1 LNTFHQPAA
10 FRQPTAEDGS
20 ALFELIRS
28 CPPLDTNSMYC
39 NLLQYSHFAETA
51 MLAEQDGK
59 LVGSVTGYRLPERPN
74 TLFVWQVAVH
84 PSARGT
90 GLARRML
97 GALLERPQ
105 HRNIDCVETTITED
119 NQASWR
125 TFKRLA
131 EQFDAPYETQPGFE
145 RDRHFDGQ
153 HSSEILMKIGPLKR
167 TAQ

>member
-1 LNTFHQPAA
+1 LST
-10 FRQPTAEDGS
+10 FRQPTVEDGS

-39 NLLQYSHFAETA
+39 NLLQCSHFAETA
-51 MLAEQDGK
+51 IVAEQDDQ
-59 LVGSVTGYRLPERPN
+59 LLGSVTGYRLPERPN

-84 PSARGT
+84 PGARGT

-97 GALLERPQ
+97 SALLERPQ
-105 HRNIDCVETTITED
+105 HRDIDFVETTITED
-119 NQASWR
+119 NLASWG
-125 TFKRLA
+125 TFQKLA
-131 EQFDAPYETQPGFE
+131 EQFDAPYEKQAGFD